1 MVTLL
6 LVEDDP
12 KLVETIKDW
21 AASLSYELIVSKDGK
36 VGLDQLL
43 GGKFDLAILDWDLP
57 SLSGVDACRTYRE
70 SGGIAPVLM
79 LTGKSALDDK
89 VQGFDVGVD
98 DYLPK
103 PFLLRELTARVQ
115 ALLRRSTE
123 NYIPEKWAALEITLD
138 RRNYSLTQSGNFVAF
153 RPKEFALM
161 EFLLRNPGQM
171 FTADDLVNHV
181 WENETETTAAGVR
194 TCLNRMVK
202 RLEEAGCAPIIKS
215 SRAYGYWCELS
226 HDSGS
231 PEPSEE

>member
-1 MVTLL
+1 MVSLL

-12 KLVETIKDW
+12 ELVETIKDW
-21 AASLSYELIVSKDGK
+21 ATSLSHTLTVCTDGK
-36 VGLDQLL
+36 EGLQQLL
-43 GGKFDLAILDWDLP
+43 AGAFDLAILDWELP

-70 SGGIAPVLM
+70 AGGTAPILM
-79 LTGKSALDDK
+79 LTGKSALNEK
-89 VQGFDVGVD
+89 LQGFGVGVD

-103 PFLLRELTARVQ
+103 PFLLRELTARVR
-115 ALLRRSTE
+115 ALMRRSTDD
-123 NYIPEKWAALEITLD
+123 YLPEKWSNFEITLD
-138 RRNYSLTQSGNFVAF
+138 RHTNSLTQGGKSVTF

-181 WENETETTAAGVR
+181 WENDTETTAAGVR

-202 RLEEAGCAPIIKS
+202 RLAEAGCAPLIKS

-226 HDSGS
+226 TNDNITAQDK
-231 PEPSEE
+231 